1 MPTDQ
6 NRLRAEIT
14 IVCKE
19 PFDDDLAIR
28 IGRFFPTSAAEIGG
42 SAAKTTLAVSTH
54 TLQSAFF
61 ARDLD
66 TEVVLYVLEDH
77 ATMKIHIERMS
88 ATSFDRLAQD
98 LTAIEAIA
106 TDEVDRMTRF
116 AKSNGYRINVARAI
130 VILNGR
136 EVSKAQKKV
145 FWQRLKDGLK
155 TASLIGKASGVIAT
169 GLAAMSLQMEALAAG
184 KALLTGLFAIAISS
198 LVEAGFGDGLQFE
211 RR

>member
-1 MPTDQ
+1 
-6 NRLRAEIT
+6 
-14 IVCKE
+14 
-19 PFDDDLAIR
+19 
-28 IGRFFPTSAAEIGG
+28 
-42 SAAKTTLAVSTH
+42 
-54 TLQSAFF
+54 
-61 ARDLD
+61 
-66 TEVVLYVLEDH
+66 
-77 ATMKIHIERMS
+77 
-88 ATSFDRLAQD
+88 
-98 LTAIEAIA
+98 
-106 TDEVDRMTRF
+106 
-116 AKSNGYRINVARAI
+116 VARAI